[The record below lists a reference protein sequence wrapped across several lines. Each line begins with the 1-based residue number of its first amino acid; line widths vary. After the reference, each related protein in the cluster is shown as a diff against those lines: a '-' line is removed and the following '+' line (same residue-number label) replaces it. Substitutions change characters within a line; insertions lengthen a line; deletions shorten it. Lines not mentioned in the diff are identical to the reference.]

1 MMNVLETVTCGG
13 YTFEA
18 IIPNLVHSAVTLI
31 KIFIPI
37 ILIVFGMLDMG
48 KAVLSNDEKV
58 MKESQQ
64 RLIKRILYAVL
75 VFLIVSLVQIVF
87 GIVGKAD
94 SESGNTA
101 TTCINCFV
109 NGDCTTN

>member
-1 MMNVLETVTCGG
+1 MINLLDTVSCGG
-13 YTFEA
+13 YSFEA

-37 ILIVFGMLDMG
+37 ILIIFGMLDMG
-48 KAVLSNDEKV
+48 KAVLSNDEKT
-58 MKESQQ
+58 MKESQNK
-64 RLIKRILYAVL
+64 LVKRILYAVL

-94 SESGNTA
+94 SGSGSTA
-101 TTCINCFV
+101 TSCINCFI
-109 NGDCTTN
+109 NGECSK